1 MFLLRDKLITQ
12 GEKRE
17 TSTKTSNET
26 LLRDKLRG
34 FVSRISPPLTKYKLL
49 VVWFSIMKK
58 VLDVSVSPLAKKGY
72 VFYLKVD
79 LDLTII
85 L

>member
-1 MFLLRDKLITQ
+1 
-12 GEKRE
+12 
-17 TSTKTSNET
+17 
-26 LLRDKLRG
+26 
-34 FVSRISPPLTKYKLL
+34 
-49 VVWFSIMKK
+49 MKK